1 MRTIPPISQV
11 LPDAYVKLLAVDG
24 DDRRIAQR
32 ARLSFDRDDDKGWEN
47 LVRYLIE
54 HRHDGVLEFC
64 SMQVEIMAPLA
75 IVQQILRHR
84 TASFNQVSAR
94 YVALPEVDHLP
105 PRDQWRKAPTNGV
118 KQGSQSPE
126 ESEWAEVDLDWIE
139 DQMAGAFV
147 EAQDTYHGLIERGVC
162 PEQARLV
169 LPAARY
175 TRLAMVANL
184 GNWLRYLHLRLD
196 DHAQLEHRVIAAEIA
211 KLVQEHFPVVW
222 EAFVEFRLEAVT
234 FSKTEM
240 ALLLNILGGAGFV
253 SIDEEHVS
261 QTLGSAR
268 RAREFLAKLA
278 QPA

>member
-1 MRTIPPISQV
+1 MKNIPSISQV

-32 ARLSFDRDDDKGWEN
+32 ARLSFDRDDDKGWQS
-47 LVRYLIE
+47 LVSYLIE
-54 HRHDGVLEFC
+54 HEHNGVLEFC

-126 ESEWAEVDLDWIE
+126 ESQWEEIE
-139 DQMAGAFV
+139 LSYLERITDQHYAD
-147 EAQDTYHGLIERGVC
+147 AQNVYNAMIERGVC

-222 EAFVEFRLEAVT
+222 SAFVEFRLEAVT

-240 ALLLNILGGAGFV
+240 TLLLDILGGAGFL
-253 SIDEEHVS
+253 SIDEEHVT